1 MFIGFSS
8 SSFYGFPL
16 PIPACKYTIY
26 NHNIPTNLKA
36 LLYISLLH
44 QKFTF
49 IARGA
54 LSSFNHFCKT
64 LHVMDWQALFVI
76 LCFFDNHHL
85 VQCHF
90 DHQISHHDH
99 LGIISEF
106 WKYVYSCCCCKLF
119 VLDLIMETPRGNQ
132 DYLFW
137 SIDKCIKSTLHVRKK
152 LL

>member
-1 MFIGFSS
+1 
-8 SSFYGFPL
+8 
-16 PIPACKYTIY
+16 
-26 NHNIPTNLKA
+26 
-36 LLYISLLH
+36 
-44 QKFTF
+44 
-49 IARGA
+49 
-54 LSSFNHFCKT
+54 
-64 LHVMDWQALFVI
+64 MDWQALFVI

-137 SIDKCIKSTLHVRKK
+137 SIDKCIKSTLHVRKNSLKSQYWLDIFPSQASLLVAHLSSLPFLRGPHCSCQPYILRHSLQK
-152 LL
+152 LIQFIYRYNMHRGDR